1 MYLLF
6 IFYQWELV
14 LKGEIILLKETVQS
28 LIVFATMKGSALNKI
43 AGMVYMEVVSLK
55 KRTLTVLQCT
65 QHVPGQ
71 DCGR

>member
-1 MYLLF
+1 M
-6 IFYQWELV
+6 V

-55 KRTLTVLQCT
+55 KRTLTVLLCT
-65 QHVPGQ
+65 QHVLGQ